1 MQPKANILQ
10 ADAVILPKQE
20 NAAQQQANG
29 VIGLRVHRPARLA
42 PVHSVGTEAF
52 VYLKP
57 QYL

>member
-10 ADAVILPKQE
+10 ADAVILLKQG

-29 VIGLRVHRPARLA
+29 VIGLRVHRPARVA

-52 VYLKP
+52 V
-57 QYL
+57 